1 MGGAIAGFLFQLA
14 PGGGLGRFARAVVA
28 DQPRGQFEAVALQR
42 HAILFD
48 QDDMAPVRCVVDGQ
62 DHRGMNAA
70 RARYIFPRPL
80 LPHGDETTFPSRLDG
95 GVGGGAGHENLFQ
108 ISISR
113 SGSSFGFSSRFGTCS
128 ARTTPMRFTASAMPA
143 PGSPA
148 AMRSTSEI
156 GRAHV

>member
-1 MGGAIAGFLFQLA
+1 MRRRPPRSPPTDTLLPYTALF
-14 PGGGLGRFARAVVA
+14 R
-28 DQPRGQFEAVALQR
+28 
-42 HAILFD
+42 
-48 QDDMAPVRCVVDGQ
+48 APVRCGVDGQ

-108 ISISR
+108 LSISR

-128 ARTTPMRFTASAMPA
+128 ARTTPMRFTASALPP

-148 AMRSTSEI
+148 AMPPTRPAPPPPHKT
-156 GRAHV
+156 H